1 MVGYLRVLKCL
12 LHACVMHT
20 CMHALV
26 CMRRS
31 RGEGSEGQLQAGYK
45 RSKSNCYANCTLLK
59 IDGVRTKAVQ
69 TIVARVCYAP
79 MATGTPGRHAVLHR
93 QARRLCVQGTIA
105 AAVYSPWKLG
115 PTKGKSQSTCTT
127 YIAPEMFLCPLAL
140 GEEGGEAQQVSSDV
154 GQGTVQRLLTCS
166 YWGLA

>member
-1 MVGYLRVLKCL
+1 MHNM
-12 LHACVMHT
+12 HACPG
-20 CMHALV
+20 MHATI
-26 CMRRS
+26 S
-31 RGEGSEGQLQAGYK
+31 GEGSEGQLQAGYK

-79 MATGTPGRHAVLHR
+79 MATDTQEDTQFYIGKRVAYG
-93 QARRLCVQGTIA
+93 VQGTIA

-127 YIAPEMFLCPLAL
+127 YIASEMFLCPLAL
-140 GEEGGEAQQVSSDV
+140 GEEGGGSTASFE
-154 GQGTVQRLLTCS
+154 
-166 YWGLA
+166 